1 MRCGELA
8 TRYTFTYAVFTPTIR
23 DSPTNQCVC
32 ARPAGINHS
41 HSSQQLSIES
51 VGGVP
56 LPHELCAAA
65 GTSPRVVRHLSW
77 RGGLLV
83 PARTAQPLSRPLKD
97 AHTHATRG
105 GAPPPA
111 HAGGIHTIHT
121 TVASL
126 ARGGPK
132 TTAEGLKTLPRL
144 HTSPCR
150 HVQVERWCLDAPRRP
165 SRLSRHTAVG
175 PPPPPPPPQKAM
187 LWDHFLL
194 LRRPCS
200 GTGRRP
206 RAS

>member
-32 ARPAGINHS
+32 ARPAGINVP
-41 HSSQQLSIES
+41 LLAAALDRS

-121 TVASL
+121 TVALSRPRRPEDDSRR
-126 ARGGPK
+126 AQTP
-132 TTAEGLKTLPRL
+132 PRL

-187 LWDHFLL
+187 LWNHFLL

>member
-1 MRCGELA
+1 MCVRAPRRHQCA
-8 TRYTFTYAVFTPTIR
+8 TPRSSSRSNRSEA
-23 DSPTNQCVC
+23 
-32 ARPAGINHS
+32 S
-41 HSSQQLSIES
+41 HSCAL
-51 VGGVP
+51 P
-56 LPHELCAAA
+56 LAP
-65 GTSPRVVRHLSW
+65 SPRVVRQLSW

-121 TVASL
+121 TVALS
-126 ARGGPK
+126 R
-132 TTAEGLKTLPRL
+132 
-144 HTSPCR
+144 
-150 HVQVERWCLDAPRRP
+150 PRRP
-165 SRLSRHTAVG
+165 EDDSRRARDTPTSSHLSLPARAGGEMVPGRATAALSSQQAHGRRPSSSSSSSPDGHALG
-175 PPPPPPPPQKAM
+175 PLPPPQTAM